1 VGLEAF
7 INPHSRFLDGGLH
20 IPPRTMSATVEALI
34 GAIFLD
40 SGKSLRVVK
49 IAMKGLGLLKPQK

>member
-1 VGLEAF
+1 
-7 INPHSRFLDGGLH
+7 
-20 IPPRTMSATVEALI
+20 MSATVEALI